1 MHPVDPQTLA
11 AWQLFTRLGEMQLLL
26 PAAAAVAL
34 LLLSQPGQRAVA
46 LHWLA
51 RLSAAAV
58 LTTATKLAFIGWGIG
73 SAALDFTGISG
84 HAMFASATHPVLLAA
99 LVSAVWPGERSSGWR
114 LGAWAG
120 MALAVAVAVSR
131 VVVDAHSVSEAVA
144 GVLVGGWVGLLALRM
159 QPPRAASIRWVAP
172 VMALWLVVTPVYAPA
187 SQSHALVTR
196 LALALSGQSRPYTR
210 EMLRTVRAP
219 LAEAA
224 LARKTAPG
232 WRAGPSSPTPLLSH
246 WP

>member
-1 MHPVDPQTLA
+1 MDPLEPQTLA

-26 PAAAAVAL
+26 PAAAAVL
-34 LLLSQPGQRAVA
+34 LLMLSQPGQRSRA

-51 RLSAAAV
+51 RLSAAAL

-84 HAMFASATHPVLLAA
+84 HALFASATHPLLLAA
-99 LVSAVWPGERSSGWR
+99 LVSAVWSGRTPKAWSNAWR
-114 LGAWAG
+114 LGALAG
-120 MALAVAVAVSR
+120 MALGGAVAVSR

-144 GVLVGGWVGLLALRM
+144 GVLVGGWVGLLVLRM
-159 QPPRAASIRWVAP
+159 QPLPAAP
-172 VMALWLVVTPVYAPA
+172 VRWLAPLVALWLVAAPLVAPA

-210 EMLRTVRAP
+210 DMLRAVRTSQAAPTV
-219 LAEAA
+219 
-224 LARKTAPG
+224 
-232 WRAGPSSPTPLLSH
+232 SSNAMLNGRVR
-246 WP
+246 

>member
-1 MHPVDPQTLA
+1 MLSLDPQTLA

-144 GVLVGGWVGLLALRM
+144 GVLLGGWVGLLALRM
-159 QPPRAASIRWVAP
+159 QPQAVTAVRWLAP
-172 VMALWLVVTPVYAPA
+172 AVALWLVATPVYAPP

-196 LALALSGQSRPYTR
+196 LALALSGQARPYTR
-210 EMLRTVRAP
+210 DMLHTVRTSQLAP
-219 LAEAA
+219 VL
-224 LARKTAPG
+224 KGNTAPA
-232 WRAGPSSPTPLLSH
+232 WRLH
-246 WP
+246 